1 MKKSAHLTPGE
12 FELMEI
18 LWPLGEATVKDV
30 WRKVDPS
37 RNLAYT
43 TVMTVLEKMYRKG
56 ILSQR
61 KKGKAYIY
69 SAVLSKDDAIR
80 GVLEHVC
87 EAYFCGSG
95 ADLAEAVARH
105 APTLGSGPNRDV
117 GAEPHAPA
125 EGSGAPVTR
134 DPVNKSD

>member
-69 SAVLSKDDAIR
+69 SAILSRDDAIR

-87 EAYFCGSG
+87 EAYFNSSP
-95 ADLAEAVARH
+95 ASLSDAVSRH
-105 APTLGSGPNRDV
+105 ATTLGTASPV
-117 GAEPHAPA
+117 EIVPESHASL
-125 EGSGAPVTR
+125 EGSETSETR
-134 DPVNKSD
+134 DPVNKPD

>member
-30 WRKVDPS
+30 WQKVNPERK
-37 RNLAYT
+37 LAYT

-56 ILSQR
+56 ILNQR

-69 SAVLSKDDAIR
+69 SPALSRDEVFK
-80 GVLEHVC
+80 GVLEHIC
-87 EAYFCGSG
+87 STYFGGSG
-95 ADLAEAVARH
+95 SAMVAAVEKQFAPNSSVQLESSPPSVPEAADAH
-105 APTLGSGPNRDV
+105 GGPDNRDP
-117 GAEPHAPA
+117 GANR
-125 EGSGAPVTR
+125 S
-134 DPVNKSD
+134 